1 MVTLR
6 VWLRATTALLAFGA
20 ALAAPGLLT
29 KRQTVS
35 PVPQSQLNSYTPI
48 THYASAGYCKPD
60 ATLAWNCGP
69 NCQANPSFHP
79 IASGGDGVVVQF
91 CKFPG
96 FREEWSTEGADVS

>member
-20 ALAAPGLLT
+20 ALAAPSLLM
-29 KRQTVS
+29 KRQAVS
-35 PVPQSQLNSYTPI
+35 LVPQSQLSSYTSI

-60 ATLAWNCGP
+60 ATLAWNCGA

-91 CKFPG
+91 CESSRF
-96 FREEWSTEGADVS
+96 